1 MLHSRT
7 PQVHS
12 IKDIA
17 LGEGGKVAEDTAD
30 QVPPATATVEQ
41 LLGFSQPPWPREIPV
56 DSFPPEEADP
66 IESPSPNEADVHEG
80 AEAEGPEA
88 DRPPEEPPAAPP
100 RVEQLLTL
108 KDVKDLEYGFGANG
122 VTVQNSL
129 HARHLT
135 DRYIMKQTL
144 LAGTTTIRYKAVTD
158 KLRSARG
165 SGRKALP
172 KENWV
177 AAVQAGC
184 NMCPMLTFQGD
195 TVNIHP
201 IPEDPQGRVGY
212 HNSLM
217 TLCGLSLR
225 ELVEAIKSKAEGPAT
240 KRHKPA

>member
-1 MLHSRT
+1 MHSRT

-108 KDVKDLEYGFGANG
+108 KDVKDLEYGFGAVDGPKISACEALDRPLHHEANPSCWDH
-122 VTVQNSL
+122 NHSL
-129 HARHLT
+129 QSS
-135 DRYIMKQTL
+135 D
-144 LAGTTTIRYKAVTD
+144 
-158 KLRSARG
+158 
-165 SGRKALP
+165 
-172 KENWV
+172 
-177 AAVQAGC
+177 
-184 NMCPMLTFQGD
+184 
-195 TVNIHP
+195 
-201 IPEDPQGRVGY
+201 
-212 HNSLM
+212 
-217 TLCGLSLR
+217 
-225 ELVEAIKSKAEGPAT
+225 
-240 KRHKPA
+240 

>member
-1 MLHSRT
+1 MKL
-7 PQVHS
+7 
-12 IKDIA
+12 
-17 LGEGGKVAEDTAD
+17 
-30 QVPPATATVEQ
+30 
-41 LLGFSQPPWPREIPV
+41 
-56 DSFPPEEADP
+56 
-66 IESPSPNEADVHEG
+66 G

-122 VTVQNSL
+122 ETVQNSL